1 MKYYKIIFCLLVVL
15 CITLI
20 LSNLRTEEFGEAY
33 LEKSVSLIG
42 ADLPRSEGFEGNGIK
57 IAIIDT
63 GIDYNH
69 HDLLGFGPNGKV
81 IGGYDFIDNDD
92 QPIDTNG
99 HGTEVAGIIAADG
112 NLKGVAPKAKLLAY
126 RVSATGES
134 VSSEFIVNA
143 IHRAIKEKADII
155 NISLGVNKT
164 NEELDKAVSEA
175 VKGGIVVVTAAG
187 NSGPGIH
194 TIGSPAESIDVITV
208 GASYNNITSSIVS
221 TLEIGKKQYEVIPMR
236 GTSPLSEP
244 IVGKLVFGGHGKVSD
259 LINVDAK
266 NSILLVERGSDVKDE
281 KVFFSEK
288 EYNAAH
294 SGAKAI
300 IVYNNEPGIFFGEL
314 AHPDMGAN
322 YKPSIPALSISRD
335 DGLALKASLQ
345 NEIIANLN
353 VFYHPDFVT
362 PFSSRG
368 PVSPFYIKPDVV
380 APGVF
385 VNSTFVGNR
394 YNLTSGTSFA
404 APHVAGAVAILL
416 EKNPELEPSE
426 VSSLLST
433 TTDPVSSPYGH
444 IFPVE
449 IAGSGRINLT
459 RAFFADL
466 IIVPHNLIFNLSLEN
481 PVDIRSIHL
490 KSIQGKTTPLKIEIS
505 SEEKS
510 IKFEHFIEND
520 LLHIKTILTEQR
532 LGDFEGTLTIN
543 DGITL
548 YRVPILIHIAKGT
561 INAIEKDGMLRFNL
575 VYPENWTYAKI
586 SLMNKE
592 TKKTLFT
599 SLTPMKNSSLRVYDA
614 GEYWIETQITANN
627 IIDNAYEII
636 TVNSPSEKTGFE
648 LLETPDIPLKQI
660 FIISGIL
667 LTSVI
672 IALKIRR
679 T

>member
-1 MKYYKIIFCLLVVL
+1 
-15 CITLI
+15 
-20 LSNLRTEEFGEAY
+20 
-33 LEKSVSLIG
+33 
-42 ADLPRSEGFEGNGIK
+42 
-57 IAIIDT
+57 
-63 GIDYNH
+63 
-69 HDLLGFGPNGKV
+69 
-81 IGGYDFIDNDD
+81 
-92 QPIDTNG
+92 
-99 HGTEVAGIIAADG
+99 
-112 NLKGVAPKAKLLAY
+112 
-126 RVSATGES
+126 
-134 VSSEFIVNA
+134 
-143 IHRAIKEKADII
+143 
-155 NISLGVNKT
+155 
-164 NEELDKAVSEA
+164 
-175 VKGGIVVVTAAG
+175 
-187 NSGPGIH
+187 
-194 TIGSPAESIDVITV
+194 
-208 GASYNNITSSIVS
+208 
-221 TLEIGKKQYEVIPMR
+221 
-236 GTSPLSEP
+236 
-244 IVGKLVFGGHGKVSD
+244 
-259 LINVDAK
+259 
-266 NSILLVERGSDVKDE
+266 
-281 KVFFSEK
+281 
-288 EYNAAH
+288 
-294 SGAKAI
+294 
-300 IVYNNEPGIFFGEL
+300 
-314 AHPDMGAN
+314 MGAN
-322 YKPSIPALSISRD
+322 YKPSIPALSMSRD
-335 DGLALKASLQ
+335 DGIALKASLQ

-433 TTDPVSSPYGH
+433 TADPVSSPYGH

-466 IIVPHNLIFNLSLEN
+466 IIVPHNLVFNLSLEN
-481 PVDIRSIHL
+481 PVDTRSLHL

-561 INAIEKDGMLRFNL
+561 INAIEKDGVLRFNL
-575 VYPENWTYAKI
+575 VYPENWIYAKI

-672 IALKIRR
+672 IGLKIRR